1 VNVKG
6 FYLLLYSTPLKD
18 IMLSHLNMELLM
30 VETAQPILS
39 CFSTTLQSSNGRIK
53 LLTNQTYC
61 GQSMLTYI
69 IGTVLEFQ
77 LSFKLEY

>member
-1 VNVKG
+1 MKG

-39 CFSTTLQSSNGRIK
+39 YFSTTLQSSNGGIK
-53 LLTNQTYC
+53 LLTNQAFYC
-61 GQSMLTYI
+61 GPSMLTYL